1 MRYDIVIKGGRLAS
15 SKGTTRADL
24 GIKGET
30 IAAIGLDLEGRE
42 VIDAT
47 GKLVLPGAIDV
58 HNHFQLPFCGTVSAD
73 DFVTGSRAAAMGGVT
88 TFLDFAIQAR
98 PQSVTEA
105 IDARREEADPRVC
118 IDYGLH
124 PAITEWN
131 ADRVVEIPEII
142 KAGYP
147 TFKMFMIYKA
157 QGWQSTDSDLYAA
170 LRETAKYGGM
180 VGVHAES
187 NDLIELLQGE
197 FDASHTPGCY
207 AHTLTRPAVT
217 EYEAIARAINL
228 AEATGGRLYIFH
240 MSTGRGTE
248 AVWEGQNRGVDVH
261 AETGPH
267 YLLLDDELF
276 KRDDGHHFATCPP
289 IRTPVDQEQLW
300 MGVSAS
306 VIECLATDTCTF
318 NSEQKAMWEGDYTK
332 IPFGMPGIETLLPLT
347 YTYGV
352 GQGRLS
358 LGRMIKVLCENPA
371 ILFGMWSRKGS
382 LDVGKDAD
390 VVIFD
395 PDQKVTITPA
405 ALATNCDYSPFDG
418 TECVG
423 WPVTTLLRGKVI
435 VRDRKFVGEI
445 GGGKFL
451 AREPREPDMD
461 EDDEE

>member
-1 MRYDIVIKGGRLAS
+1 MSYDIVIKGGMLAS

-24 GIKGET
+24 GIRGET
-30 IAAIGLDLEGRE
+30 IAASGLDLEGRE

-73 DFVTGSRAAAMGGVT
+73 DFVSGSRASALGGVT
-88 TFLDFAIQAR
+88 SFLDFAIQAR
-98 PQSVTEA
+98 PQSVMEA
-105 IDARREEADPRVC
+105 IAARRDEADPKVC

-124 PAITEWN
+124 PGITEWN
-131 ADRVVEIPEII
+131 ADRVAEIPEII

-170 LRETAKYGGM
+170 LRETAKHGGM

-197 FDASHTPGCY
+197 FDASRTPGCY

-217 EYEAIARAINL
+217 EFEAISRAINL

-240 MSTGRGTE
+240 MSTSRGTE

-289 IRTPVDQEQLW
+289 IRKPEDQEGLW
-300 MGVSAS
+300 MGLASS
-306 VIECLATDTCTF
+306 VIEVLATDTCTF
-318 NSEQKAMWEGDYTK
+318 NSQQKAMWEGDYTK

-347 YTYGV
+347 YSYGV
-352 GQGRLS
+352 GRGRIS

-371 ILFGMWSRKGS
+371 ILFGMWGRKGS

-390 VVIFD
+390 VVVFD
-395 PDQKVTITPA
+395 PDLSLTITPD

-418 TECVG
+418 TEITG
-423 WPVTTLLRGKVI
+423 WPTHTLLRGKVI

-445 GGGKFL
+445 GGGKFI
-451 AREPREPDMD
+451 AREPHTPD
-461 EDDEE
+461 DDDGNEE

>member
-289 IRTPVDQEQLW
+289 IRKAEDQEGLW
-300 MGVSAS
+300 MSAAAGS
-306 VIECLATDTCTF
+306 IEVLATDTCTF
-318 NSEQKAMWEGDYTK
+318 NSEQKGMWEGDYTK

-347 YTYGV
+347 YSEGV
-352 GQGRLS
+352 VGGRFS
-358 LGRMIKVLCENPA
+358 LERMIELLCENPA
-371 ILFGMWSRKGS
+371 RLFGMWPRKGTLS
-382 LDVGKDAD
+382 VGSDAD

-395 PDQKVTITPA
+395 PEAQITISYEN
-405 ALATNCDYSPFDG
+405 LATNCDYSPFEG
-418 TECVG
+418 FECTG
-423 WPVTTLLRGKVI
+423 WPDTTLLRGKVI
-435 VRDRKFVGEI
+435 VRDREFVGQA
-445 GGGKFL
+445 GDGQFL
-451 AREPREPDMD
+451 VREPVQFRPEAD
-461 EDDEE
+461 E

>member
-1 MRYDIVIKGGRLAS
+1 MAYDIVIKGGEIAS
-15 SKGTTRADL
+15 SKGTVRADL
-24 GIKGET
+24 GINGEI

-47 GKLVLPGAIDV
+47 DKLVLPGAIDV

-289 IRTPVDQEQLW
+289 IRKAEDQEGLW
-300 MGVSAS
+300 MSAAAGS
-306 VIECLATDTCTF
+306 IEVLATDTCTF
-318 NSEQKAMWEGDYTK
+318 NSEQKGMWEGDYTK

-347 YTYGV
+347 YSEGV
-352 GQGRLS
+352 VGGRFS
-358 LGRMIKVLCENPA
+358 LERMIELLCENPA
-371 ILFGMWSRKGS
+371 RLFGMWPRKGTLS
-382 LDVGKDAD
+382 VGSDAD

-395 PDQKVTITPA
+395 PEAQITISYEN
-405 ALATNCDYSPFDG
+405 LATNCDYSPFEG
-418 TECVG
+418 FECTG
-423 WPVTTLLRGKVI
+423 WPDTTLLRGKVI
-435 VRDRKFVGEI
+435 VRDREFVGQA
-445 GGGKFL
+445 GDGQFL
-451 AREPREPDMD
+451 VREPVQFRPEAD
-461 EDDEE
+461 E